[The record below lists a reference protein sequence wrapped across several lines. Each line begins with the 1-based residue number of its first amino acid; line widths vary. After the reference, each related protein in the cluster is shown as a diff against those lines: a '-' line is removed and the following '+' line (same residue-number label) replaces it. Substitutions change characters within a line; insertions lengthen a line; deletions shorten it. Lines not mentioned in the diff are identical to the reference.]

1 VGECTGLDNPPAT
14 AWGQL
19 WGALNADPATA
30 QTPSGYLTD
39 IRWGW

>member
-1 VGECTGLDNPPAT
+1 MTAPP
-14 AWGQL
+14 L
-19 WGALNADPATA
+19 PFSADPATA